1 MAAIIRNRYEVWIY
15 SIFCKQKSLTFSFLK
30 VFSQGSSISSYLQS
44 EASFHFVAIN
54 NSYAVKHMHGE
65 SLQDPATVEIKL
77 TLRDEAG
84 LTAQETGE
92 GPAEQEE
99 DLISVDLFWHNRELV
114 VYAAGVGRCIAIANC
129 ATRDVY
135 HLCYSGMT
143 QNLMQS

>member
-1 MAAIIRNRYEVWIY
+1 MEYILQA
-15 SIFCKQKSLTFSFLK
+15 K
-30 VFSQGSSISSYLQS
+30 VSYFFFKVISQGSDISSYLQS

-54 NSYAVKHMHGE
+54 NSYAIKHMHGE
-65 SLQDPATVEIKL
+65 SLQEPATVEIKL

-84 LTAQETGE
+84 VTAREAGE

-114 VYAAGVGRCIAIANC
+114 VYAAGVGRRIAIANC

-143 QNLMQS
+143 QNKTVYVKEMCLMQS